1 MGRKRLKLLP
11 LYYLPLL
18 TSVHMSAL
26 QLFLHEI
33 DNLDE
38 VFREKCFFFDTF
50 IYIKVLTNTTR

>member
-38 VFREKCFFFDTF
+38 VFHEKCFFFDTF